1 MGKVARRLACVATA
15 GVLAALAATSISV
28 AQENSPQIVVA
39 GTPNDSGGT
48 IFYAQ
53 DLGMF
58 KKAGLNVKIQSM
70 NNPGSVVAAVVGG
83 SVTIGTLTIPGLAI
97 AREKGVPIVI
107 IAPGSIYS
115 SATPTSGII
124 VLKNSPFKKAADL
137 NGKTI
142 ATRDLSNLSYYGAIN
157 WIDKN
162 GGDSKSVKW
171 VEITDTATVPAMLA
185 GRVDAASVSEPAL
198 DDAVHGPDARM
209 LAAVY
214 DAIGDKF
221 LISGSFTSEDYAK
234 AHPDVVRTFERVI
247 ISAAIWANRN
257 RAQSAKILEKYA
269 GVPVPPEATRV
280 TYAERLHPADAQP
293 VLDMLRAAGVLKT
306 PLPAADLFAPGLG
319 TP

>member
-1 MGKVARRLACVATA
+1 MGGVTRRLALAA
-15 GVLAALAATSISV
+15 APGVFAALATTANAG
-28 AQENSPQIVVA
+28 AQDNGPEIIIA
-39 GTPNDSGGT
+39 GTPNDSGGS

-53 DLGMF
+53 DLGLY
-58 KKAGLNVKIQSM
+58 KKAGLNVTIQSM

-83 SVTIGTLTIPGLAI
+83 SVTIGTLTIPGIAI
-97 AREKGVPIVI
+97 AHEKGVPIVI

-124 VLKNSPFKKAADL
+124 VLKNSPYKKASDL

-162 GGDSKSVKW
+162 GGDSKTVKW
-171 VEITDTATVPAMLA
+171 VEVTDTATVPAMLA

-221 LISGSFTSEDYAK
+221 LISGCFTTAAFAK
-234 AHPDVVRTFERVI
+234 AHPDVVRAFERVI
-247 ISAAIWANRN
+247 IAAGTWGNHN
-257 RAQSAKILEKYA
+257 RALSAKILEKYA

-280 TYAERLHPADAQP
+280 TYAERLRPADAQP
-293 VLDMLRAAGVLKT
+293 VLDMLRGAGVLKT
-306 PLPAADLFAPGLG
+306 PFPVTDLFAPDLVSQ
-319 TP
+319 